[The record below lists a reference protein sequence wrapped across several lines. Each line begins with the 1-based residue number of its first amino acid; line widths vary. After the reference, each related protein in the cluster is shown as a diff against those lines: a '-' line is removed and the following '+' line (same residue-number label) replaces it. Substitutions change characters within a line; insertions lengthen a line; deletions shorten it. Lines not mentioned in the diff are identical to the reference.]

1 MTRLMILIFLCTGI
15 SAAVAQQPFD
25 SVTVKRIKPADLPGP
40 EETVLPNVLR
50 GAVLPRIPR
59 TEEIDRMYER
69 TRAATLEVIAE
80 FPPVSSLQKTP
91 LILRGQAVWISALP
105 DGSNPILVTP
115 AHWVDGSKQIKVRP
129 PRTQPGAKDL
139 PMAKT
144 VELTSLTSDKQ
155 VREILKDPAW
165 KTAQVLHIDK
175 HRNLAA
181 LKVEGVESP
190 SAGLTF
196 FPVQRQSPTYLYG
209 VSALLDSPRMVTILQ
224 TDPNRSEIIFYLI
237 SDFPVSL
244 GAPIVTPESNLVALT
259 ALPHPEEPHL
269 TLIVP
274 PLALQRF
281 VETVQGIYTPILVEP
296 VDDAP

>member
-1 MTRLMILIFLCTGI
+1 MMRLTILIFLSLGI
-15 SAAVAQQPFD
+15 SGALAQQPFD

-50 GAVLPRIPR
+50 GAILPRIPR
-59 TEEIDRMYER
+59 SEEIDQMYVR
-69 TRAATLEVIAE
+69 TRAASLEVIAE

-115 AHWVDGSKQIKVRP
+115 AHWVDGSRQIKVRP
-129 PRTQPGAKDL
+129 PQTQPGAKDL

-144 VELTSLTSDKQ
+144 VDLKALTSDRQ

-165 KTAQVLHIDK
+165 KTASVLHIDK

-181 LKVEGVESP
+181 LQIEGDTP
-190 SAGLTF
+190 ATGLTF
-196 FPVQRQSPTYLYG
+196 FPVHRQSPTYLYG
-209 VSALLDSPRMVTILQ
+209 VSVLLDSPRMTTILQ
-224 TDPNRSEIIFYLI
+224 TDPNRSEIVFYLV

-244 GAPIVTPESNLVALT
+244 GAPIVTPEANLVALT
-259 ALPHPEEPHL
+259 ALPHPDEPHL
-269 TLIVP
+269 TLITP

-281 VETVQGIYTPILVEP
+281 VETVQGIHTPLLSEP
-296 VDDAP
+296 VDDGP